1 MNSYDKGLMWFRRDL
16 RAQDNAALYHALKVC
31 RQVWCVFVFDP
42 DILTPLLERGLKADR
57 RVEFIRESLVE
68 LDGRLRELGREHR
81 VDGAGLI
88 VLHAAAAQAVPAL
101 AQRLG
106 VQAVFANHDDE
117 PAALARDA
125 RVFGDLAHAGILLHS
140 HKDHVIFE
148 RREVLTQAGHAFG
161 VFTPYRN
168 AWLKAVTPFHLK
180 SYPVAAYAATLASVP
195 AGHAR
200 PVPTLADLGFERSNL
215 AHLPVPVGASGAQRL
230 FEDFVDRIE
239 RYDEARNFPAIKGP
253 SYLSVHLR
261 FGTISIRQLA
271 SVAYQ
276 MHLQGITGAST
287 WLSELIWR
295 DFYHQVLA
303 NFPHVVDKAF
313 KPEYDHIKFEHGKH
327 AKELFAA
334 WCEGRTGYPL
344 VDAAMAQ
351 INQTG
356 YMHNR
361 LRMVVASFLVK
372 DLGIHWQWGERYFAD
387 HLIDFDLA
395 ANNGGWQ
402 WASSSGCDA
411 QPWFRIFN
419 PVTQSEKFD
428 PGGKFIRRYLPQLA
442 GLPDA
447 AIHAPWKANEIEL
460 AAAGVVLGKTYPRPV
475 VDHAEARERTLQRYA
490 VVKSPARTPG

>member
-1 MNSYDKGLMWFRRDL
+1 LRR
-16 RAQDNAALYHALKVC
+16 
-31 RQVWCVFVFDP
+31 
-42 DILTPLLERGLKADR
+42 T
-57 RVEFIRESLVE
+57 
-68 LDGRLRELGREHR
+68 
-81 VDGAGLI
+81 
-88 VLHAAAAQAVPAL
+88 
-101 AQRLG
+101 
-106 VQAVFANHDDE
+106 
-117 PAALARDA
+117 
-125 RVFGDLAHAGILLHS
+125 LAHAGILLHS

-161 VFTPYRN
+161 VFTPYKN
-168 AWLKAVTPFHLK
+168 AWFKQLTPYHLK
-180 SYPVAAYAATLASVP
+180 PYPVARYAKPRWRRARRNGLCRCH
-195 AGHAR
+195 AG
-200 PVPTLADLGFERSNL
+200 DIGFEPTNL
-215 AHLPVPVGASGAQRL
+215 STLPMPTGESGAHQL
-230 FEDFVDRIE
+230 FEDFVQRID
-239 RYDEARNFPAIKGP
+239 RYDEARNFPAVKGP

-261 FGTISIRQLA
+261 FGTISVRQLA

-276 MHLQGITGAST
+276 MHLQGMAGAST

-303 NFPHVVDKAF
+303 NFPHVVEKAF

-327 AKELFAA
+327 GKALFAA

-372 DLGIHWQWGERYFAD
+372 DLGIDWRWGERYFAE

-411 QPWFRIFN
+411 QPYFRIFN

-428 PGGKFIRRYLPQLA
+428 PQGKFIRATCRSWLPARRGHSRALESQRNRNGRGWRGA
-442 GLPDA
+442 GHALPGTGGGPRRGA
-447 AIHAPWKANEIEL
+447 RAH
-460 AAAGVVLGKTYPRPV
+460 AAALRGGQKTGQSRKAP
-475 VDHAEARERTLQRYA
+475 TLRKGYAGRFPQR
-490 VVKSPARTPG
+490 G